1 MVDVNIAERFARQ
14 APMRRGDDARF
25 AASAVYVHETDFS
38 VPRLVEGLKGL
49 RRRLRE
55 DPAVFLVE
63 IFAGLRRQSH
73 VPVLAGPH
81 DQKIATVLEHELGF
95 RL

>member
-1 MVDVNIAERFARQ
+1 M
-14 APMRRGDDARF
+14 
-25 AASAVYVHETDFS
+25 HESDFS
-38 VPRLVEGLKGL
+38 VLRLVEGLNGV

-63 IFAGLRRQSH
+63 ILAGLRRQSH
-73 VPVLAGPH
+73 VPILAGTH